1 MAALSGVGDGWG
13 VRRVSRSL
21 LDASSKSEGDLVRCG
36 DDGEKLETDDD
47 DDDNIHSF
55 GGDSDNDDDDE
66 GKEGGSMGTASV
78 QHKGMPW
85 CQIGWWHCHGNC
97 QHSWGMSR

>member
-78 QHKGMPW
+78 QHKGTAMVPNW
-85 CQIGWWHCHGNC
+85 MVALPRQLPTFVGYE
-97 QHSWGMSR
+97 